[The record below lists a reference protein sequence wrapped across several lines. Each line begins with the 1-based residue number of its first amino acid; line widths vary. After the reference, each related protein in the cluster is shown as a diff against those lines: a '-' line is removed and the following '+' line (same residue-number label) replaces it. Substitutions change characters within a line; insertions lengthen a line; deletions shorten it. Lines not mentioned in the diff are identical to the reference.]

1 MRIIGEVLVGVG
13 GFSVYTCEQF
23 TVWFPC
29 YEGVEEG
36 GLVVILSFHGE
47 ADGWVLLVEVAPKV
61 IRVVLFHDGERVI
74 YIALSFSR
82 WFWGFG
88 AVAKVC
94 SSKASI
100 YRSAITAEIGLPIGA
115 PSCCS

>member
-13 GFSVYTCEQF
+13 GFSVYTCDQF

-47 ADGWVLLVEVAPKV
+47 ADGRVLLVEVAPKV
-61 IRVVLFHDGERVI
+61 IHVVLFHDGERLI
-74 YIALSFSR
+74 YIALSF
-82 WFWGFG
+82 FGGFG

-94 SSKASI
+94 SSKASM

-115 PSCCS
+115 PSRCS

>member
-1 MRIIGEVLVGVG
+1 MRIIGKVLVGVG
-13 GFSVYTCEQF
+13 GFSIYTCEQF
-23 TVWFPC
+23 TVWYPC
-29 YEGVEEG
+29 YEDVEEG
-36 GLVVILSFHGE
+36 GLIVILSFHGE
-47 ADGWVLLVEVAPKV
+47 ADGQVLLVEVAPKV

-94 SSKASI
+94 SSKASM

>member
-13 GFSVYTCEQF
+13 GFSVYTYDQF

-47 ADGWVLLVEVAPKV
+47 ADGRVLLIEVAPKV
-61 IRVVLFHDGERVI
+61 IRVVLFMTVN
-74 YIALSFSR
+74 
-82 WFWGFG
+82 
-88 AVAKVC
+88 V
-94 SSKASI
+94 SS
-100 YRSAITAEIGLPIGA
+100 T
-115 PSCCS
+115 